1 MFYLLLLY
9 NAQRVQIFTSYFVHL
24 GNLSEDT
31 NSIFSVSST
40 NIWPIEGMGARMYL
54 QGRQGSVDTS
64 VTETIELAE
73 IGYLYYFIVK
83 DRIL

>member
-1 MFYLLLLY
+1 
-9 NAQRVQIFTSYFVHL
+9 
-24 GNLSEDT
+24 
-31 NSIFSVSST
+31 
-40 NIWPIEGMGARMYL
+40 MGARMYL